1 MSINRPIVKPV
12 SKHSYEVV
20 EDYLYDNLV
29 VPKGYKTNGANIP
42 RIFWSIFPP
51 NSPEYLSAIIV
62 HDFVCDVATNDV
74 SCPVILGAT
83 QEEIFEYADNN
94 LKAMMLELGCSKLKA
109 NIFYWSVRLYHK
121 IKYWRK

>member
-1 MSINRPIVKPV
+1 MSIKRPIIKPM
-12 SKHSYEVV
+12 SKDNYEVV
-20 EDYLYDNLV
+20 EDYLYNNLV

-62 HDFVCDVATNDV
+62 HDFICDVATGDAK
-74 SCPVILGAT
+74 CPVLFGKT

-94 LKAMMLELGCSKLKA
+94 LKTMMIELGCSKLKV

-121 IKYWRK
+121 IKYRSR